1 MKIRLAN
8 RFDIPKIAEMLRHYQ
23 HSGSIKDLKIED
35 ESTGLRILTH
45 ILIGGGLAIV
55 SEKDNNLTGML
66 LAVRTPF
73 LWDNTQFVMNEIAYW
88 VEKEHRGST
97 AGYRLINEYVK
108 LCDTLIEDK
117 KIMNYT
123 MSQMEGQQLKYERFG
138 FRPIEHTWSI

>member
-1 MKIRLAN
+1 MKIRTAN
-8 RFDIPKIAEMLRHYQ
+8 RFDIPKIADMLRNYLNA
-23 HSGSIKDLKIED
+23 GTIPNLKVED
-35 ESTGLRILTH
+35 ETTALKILTH

-55 SEKDNNLTGML
+55 SEKDNKLTGML

-88 VEKEHRGST
+88 VEQEHRGST
-97 AGYRLINEYVK
+97 AGYRLISEYVK
-108 LCDTLIEDK
+108 SCDEMIENK

-123 MSQMEGQQLKYERFG
+123 ISQMEGQQLKYERFG